1 MLNVSALLYKC
12 YIQKN
17 AKMSLII
24 KTESKLL
31 FKFIR
36 EHFFNSNFRIIPRID
51 LQPFQNARIEKVV
64 HDVRGTL

>member
-1 MLNVSALLYKC
+1 MYQLYEC

-31 FKFIR
+31 FKVIR
-36 EHFFNSNFRIIPRID
+36 EHFLNSNFGIIPRID
-51 LQPFQNARIEKVV
+51 LQPFQNARIEQVV
-64 HDVRGTL
+64 QDVRGTL

>member
-1 MLNVSALLYKC
+1 MYQLYKY

-24 KTESKLL
+24 KNASKLL
-31 FKFIR
+31 FKVIR
-36 EHFFNSNFRIIPRID
+36 ENFLNSNFRIIPRID